1 VERSYYLSLPLL
13 LASMQGIQEVR
24 VFRAQVRMAGQEY
37 VVDLC
42 VRSTS
47 VLACEIKDST
57 GSVFRRGQS
66 ALDIL
71 AGLGMVEWYGVCSP
85 TAEAEALPEQGIIPR
100 PAHALSAERVPVRQ
114 RPHADLSMLD
124 HTTRRVLLLVDGKRT
139 IGHIA
144 ELLGK
149 KSEHILDT
157 MHILY
162 RQGLITF

>member
-24 VFRAQVRMAGQEY
+24 VFRAHVRMARQEY

-57 GSVFRRGQS
+57 GSVFRSGQS

-71 AGLGMVEWYGVCSP
+71 AALGMVEWYGVCSSA
-85 TAEAEALPEQGIIPR
+85 TEAEALPEQGITSR
-100 PAHALSAERVPVRQ
+100 QAQALSAERVPVRH
-114 RPHADLSMLD
+114 RPDADLSMLD
-124 HTTRRVLLLVDGKRT
+124 HTTRRVFLLVDGKRT

-149 KSEHILDT
+149 KSEQVLDT